1 LRDKDS
7 PGNDEKVIRGI
18 LQYLVEHPDANDTCE
33 GILKWWR
40 PKDISEWGK
49 EDVQKALDFLTSKG
63 WLTERKTTRLKKKGD
78 LAYTTTLLP
87 GEKVRLFSTDRR
99 SRFTFDKETKVS
111 YRHAQASEDQFYMA
125 SMGREMSDLTIT
137 KQGESSSHSWGD
149 WGADMDSQYVSIGFA
164 GAGGGSID
172 GHYDDQST
180 KSFLQSLKSHAESA
194 HFRSEIATRTSS
206 SISVGEV
213 SSRTHIE
220 SESEDHFESASRV
233 FSNPNRCHA
242 VTFFFYRI
250 HREQTLKVSLVAVER
265 RVKDPAAPTEVRSRQ
280 PLPPTGVSVM
290 PNSVLGTASDRLEVE
305 SRAIP
310 LPACP
315 TPSPGRC

>member
-1 LRDKDS
+1 MRDKDS

-180 KSFLQSLKSHAESA
+180 TPRARISDPRLRRALRLPYRLEKFPRGRTSKVNPKITSNRHHAC
-194 HFRSEIATRTSS
+194 FGIRTGATR
-206 SISVGEV
+206 
-213 SSRTHIE
+213 
-220 SESEDHFESASRV
+220 
-233 FSNPNRCHA
+233 
-242 VTFFFYRI
+242 
-250 HREQTLKVSLVAVER
+250 
-265 RVKDPAAPTEVRSRQ
+265 
-280 PLPPTGVSVM
+280 
-290 PNSVLGTASDRLEVE
+290 
-305 SRAIP
+305 
-310 LPACP
+310 
-315 TPSPGRC
+315 

>member
-1 LRDKDS
+1 
-7 PGNDEKVIRGI
+7 
-18 LQYLVEHPDANDTCE
+18 
-33 GILKWWR
+33 
-40 PKDISEWGK
+40 
-49 EDVQKALDFLTSKG
+49 
-63 WLTERKTTRLKKKGD
+63 
-78 LAYTTTLLP
+78 
-87 GEKVRLFSTDRR
+87 
-99 SRFTFDKETKVS
+99 
-111 YRHAQASEDQFYMA
+111 
-125 SMGREMSDLTIT
+125 
-137 KQGESSSHSWGD
+137 
-149 WGADMDSQYVSIGFA
+149 MDSQYVSIGFA

-172 GHYDDQST
+172 GHYDDEST

-280 PLPPTGVSVM
+280 PLPQ
-290 PNSVLGTASDRLEVE
+290 
-305 SRAIP
+305 
-310 LPACP
+310 ACQ
-315 TPSPGRC
+315 